1 VRIGPNA
8 TGEQVASLRTGAQPS
23 ARMTPYLSVK
33 DTTESI
39 IQEEPG
45 KVNGQV
51 GDSGIGQ
58 MANLPVDGAMWQSRP
73 WTIASV
79 SCIIQTGGVGLG

>member
-1 VRIGPNA
+1 
-8 TGEQVASLRTGAQPS
+8 
-23 ARMTPYLSVK
+23 MTPYLSVK

-45 KVNGQV
+45 KVNGHV

-58 MANLPVDGAMWQSRP
+58 MANLPVDGAMW
-73 WTIASV
+73 
-79 SCIIQTGGVGLG
+79 